1 MIRHVKHFDSH
12 KAMPFKVNDNRLLKK
27 YTKVRERVSILIN
40 MFYVSET
47 VYSDNDKC
55 IKAKIKSSED
65 KVNTNF
71 QIKKI
76 LKENASYKCLSLI
89 MLSSVIRVSK
99 KYHPETFSEEFQY
112 EIKKKS

>member
-40 MFYVSET
+40 MDYVSET

-65 KVNTNF
+65 KVNANF
-71 QIKKI
+71 QVKKI

-99 KYHPETFSEEFQY
+99 SIILKHFQ
-112 EIKKKS
+112 KSFNMK